1 MYPKPTN
8 QLVLV
13 TFFPRYPKS
22 ILFLILQAPVSAWH
36 LMAPTAPTSPT
47 LSHHMLCTQQ
57 PEGHF
62 KHCRIQ
68 MELKLP
74 LHWKLWNSC
83 ISRSA
88 TLFSLCFHLKSP
100 TGINKLWY
108 LLTTEYYSVIKRNE
122 LSSQDKTWRKF
133 KCIFLSERSN
143 LKRAACSM
151 IPTLWH
157 SGKGKTTELEKGP
170 VVARGSG

>member
-22 ILFLILQAPVSAWH
+22 ILFLIFQAPVSAWH

-57 PEGHF
+57 PEGQF

-68 MELKLP
+68 MEL
-74 LHWKLWNSC
+74 SC
-83 ISRSA
+83 LCAGNCEIPEFCY
-88 TLFSLCFHLKSP
+88 TVLFTFP
-100 TGINKLWY
+100 
-108 LLTTEYYSVIKRNE
+108 
-122 LSSQDKTWRKF
+122 F
-133 KCIFLSERSN
+133 
-143 LKRAACSM
+143 
-151 IPTLWH
+151 
-157 SGKGKTTELEKGP
+157 
-170 VVARGSG
+170 